1 MKFVLFVLLLF
12 TACSH
17 QIEVIDEL
25 LSKDETPVKKAW
37 VKEDVV
43 FNQDHVG
50 KYSTPQRLKGINDYC
65 TKLEKSFDRY
75 GWGNSKCSEVF
86 WHWEKE
92 SHDGDPLIYAVW
104 RDKKPDP
111 SRPITT
117 TLIMCG
123 VHGDEITPIKFC
135 FDVLEMLK
143 SITKSNPKYL
153 ENFRNKRVVVA
164 PLVSPDSYFKRYPS
178 RTNANGVDINRNFPT
193 KDWKKDAH
201 RLWAHR
207 YGSDKRRFPGPSA
220 ASESETIFQVSLID
234 EFNPGK
240 IISVHSPL
248 TMLDYDGPEDF
259 QTGGEVGNKAS
270 QLLIQMSKK
279 AKGYRIKNYPF
290 FPGSLGNY
298 AGNERGIPTFT
309 LELPS
314 SDNRRHKEYWKQ
326 FSGAIRA
333 AIVQEL
339 NVDYGV
345 AGEADTNDES
355 NLN

>member
-1 MKFVLFVLLLF
+1 MRFLDLLF
-12 TACSH
+12 IFIIISSCSH
-17 QIEVIDEL
+17 QHEQVLVVEE
-25 LSKDETPVKKAW
+25 KTNQW
-37 VKEDVV
+37 VKADVV
-43 FNQDHVG
+43 FDQKNSHLLFNP
-50 KYSTPQRLKGINDYC
+50 KKAKEIKDYC
-65 TKLEKSFDRY
+65 HKLDQSFDRY
-75 GWGNSKCSEVF
+75 GWGKSHCSGIN
-86 WHWEKE
+86 WEWQE
-92 SHDGDPLIYAVW
+92 NSHDGDPLIYGVW
-104 RDKKPDP
+104 HDTKPNPDK
-111 SRPITT
+111 PITT
-117 TLIMCG
+117 TVIMCG

-135 FDVLEMLK
+135 FDVINMLEEISK
-143 SITKSNPKYL
+143 SKPDYR
-153 ENFRNKRVVVA
+153 ENFRNKQIVVA

-178 RTNANGVDINRNFPT
+178 RTNARGVDINRNFPT
-193 KDWKKDAH
+193 KDWQKDAL
-201 RLWAHR
+201 RLWAQR
-207 YGSDKRRFPGPSA
+207 YGKDKRRFPGPSA
-220 ASESETIFQVSLID
+220 ASETETVFQVNLINQ
-234 EFNPGK
+234 FSPGK

-326 FSGAIRA
+326 FKGAIRA

-339 NVDYGV
+339 SVDYGV
-345 AGEADTNDES
+345 AGEADIDEEAS
-355 NLN
+355 LN